1 MRMFANDTVLF
12 LSNDNLKTLNK
23 DVNYELLNIEAWLNA
38 NKLSLN
44 YLKTKYLL
52 IKPKTKTSQLCKFAV
67 TIKGIETENASQ
79 PNI

>member
-1 MRMFANDTVLF
+1 MRLFADDTALF

-44 YLKTKYLL
+44 
-52 IKPKTKTSQLCKFAV
+52 
-67 TIKGIETENASQ
+67 
-79 PNI
+79 